1 MAAMAEL
8 DSFIGKYKQL
18 WKKGCDVTLTLK
30 SVAGKATISLDL
42 SLDDMPSAG
51 LIQQTEA
58 PFTVLN
64 SSNSRERR
72 RKRREAH
79 IHENVAVNNAGNDNV
94 LCENGVVAHDLKSES
109 NSEIKVECKEDT
121 VKEDIMVKSIS
132 QDYTTTHMID
142 LVKGIE
148 DGNAQNCKVEQCFIE
163 EDSLTSDIKEDDIRH
178 SDVIHGTGADNK
190 KAVTNDMKTTDNDAN
205 AEDVLRGPIYESV
218 YATAEIKCCK
228 TSVTD
233 VEINALNCIL
243 KSRDHLVRNIRGVE
257 SGACQSVRDKDNGYR
272 HLLPLVFTV
281 DTTHLWENSRSYVYH
296 HLGRDT
302 WTKDGTE
309 IRLIRIHR
317 K

>member
-18 WKKGCDVTLTLK
+18 WKNGCDVTLTLK

-79 IHENVAVNNAGNDNV
+79 FHENVAVNKAGNDNI
-94 LCENGVVAHDLKSES
+94 LCENGVVAHDLKYS
-109 NSEIKVECKEDT
+109 NSEIKVECEEDL
-121 VKEDIMVKSIS
+121 MVESIS
-132 QDYTTTHMID
+132 QDNTTTHMGD

-148 DGNAQNCKVEQCFIE
+148 DENAQNCRVDQSSTE
-163 EDSLTSDIKEDDIRH
+163 EAFSTSDIKEDDNRH
-178 SDVIHGTGADNK
+178 SDVINGTGVDDTK
-190 KAVTNDMKTTDNDAN
+190 SVTSDVKTTDNDAN
-205 AEDVLRGPIYESV
+205 TEDVVRGPIYESV
-218 YATAEIKCCK
+218 HATAEIKCCK
-228 TSVTD
+228 TSVTE